1 MRATMESRGGFAGER
16 EGKEGEQG
24 SSRGWGWAREAS
36 TAAGGT
42 GGRRVAAEERDAR
55 HRRMSSLSLS
65 RSLSLS
71 SLSLSLWTAGKGERR
86 CALPQPLWPSRLAA
100 LHRRDPP
107 HRQTAKP
114 PNRSHGRT
122 ACPQPT
128 SVRSAFSFV
137 ASFLACRSSDAAAID
152 RQIDRWADYRDTYL
166 ATDPETSSRSLGSI
180 SCHSRRAPSSVRC
193 YGADYGSVGLFSS
206 LHSP

>member
-65 RSLSLS
+65 FALSLALSLVSLSLS
-71 SLSLSLWTAGKGERR
+71 GRLEKGRGGARSPNPSGPRDSPPSTA
-86 CALPQPLWPSRLAA
+86 ATHP
-100 LHRRDPP
+100 
-107 HRQTAKP
+107 TAKP